1 MLGYNTIRNN
11 MINDAKITLD
21 TLIITEKLKVSNN
34 SASGILVI
42 PAASAPPTVNI
53 ETGSI
58 YFNTAGN
65 SINVYNGTVWKSANM
80 V

>member
-11 MINDAKITLD
+11 MTNEAKVTFDRIIIGEVLKINST
-21 TLIITEKLKVSNN
+21 

-42 PAASAPPTVNI
+42 PASTTPPTKNI
-53 ETGSI
+53 EIGAI

-65 SINVYNGTVWKSANM
+65 SINVYNGTVWKSGNL